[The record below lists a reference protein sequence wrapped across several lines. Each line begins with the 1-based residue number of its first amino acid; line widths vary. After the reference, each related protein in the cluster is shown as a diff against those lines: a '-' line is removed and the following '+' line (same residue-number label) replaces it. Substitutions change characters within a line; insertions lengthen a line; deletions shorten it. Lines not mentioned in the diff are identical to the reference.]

1 MTSSR
6 RQALATIAGLL
17 AGARLPGA
25 RASPLV
31 AAAGL
36 QTVRFD
42 EIGQALA
49 TIEERAGGRLGVQV
63 IGANGTPLFGQRTTE
78 RFPMCSTFKLLAAG
92 LVLQRVDRGQER
104 LERQVR
110 YVATDLVSWS
120 PVTEKHVGAGM
131 TIGALC
137 DAALTLSDNTAAN
150 LLLASFGGPEAV
162 TRFARSL
169 GDDMTRLDRRETA
182 LNEALPGDERDTTTP
197 AVMARNVR
205 TLLLGRT
212 LSVASRERLLQ
223 AMRRNRTGDE
233 RLRAGLP
240 PGSDV
245 ADKTGSGERG
255 TTNDIGL
262 VRLPGRAPVIVT
274 VYLTG
279 ATANAA
285 GRDTA
290 IADVAR
296 LVATHER

>member
-1 MTSSR
+1 MATFAAFLAAA
-6 RQALATIAGLL
+6 QAPA
-17 AGARLPGA
+17 A
-25 RASPLV
+25 RAAALG

-36 QTVRFD
+36 QTVRFQ
-42 EIGQALA
+42 ETGRALA
-49 TIEERAGGRLGVQV
+49 TIEERTGGRLGVQV
-63 IGANGTPLFGQRTTE
+63 IGMNGTPLFGQRTTE

-110 YVATDLVSWS
+110 YAAADLVSWS

-131 TIGALC
+131 TMAALC
-137 DAALTLSDNTAAN
+137 EAALTQSDNTAAN

-212 LSVASRERLLQ
+212 LSPASRQRLLET
-223 AMRRNRTGDE
+223 MRRNRTGDE

-274 VYLTG
+274 AYLTG
-279 ATANAA
+279 AKVDAA
-285 GRDTA
+285 RRDIA

-296 LVATHER
+296 LVATH

>member
-1 MTSSR
+1 MM
-6 RQALATIAGLL
+6 AAVAGLGL
-17 AGARLPGA
+17 GAVQDARAAAGA
-25 RASPLV
+25 V
-31 AAAGL
+31 AAGL
-36 QTVRFD
+36 QTVRF
-42 EIGQALA
+42 EEAGHALA
-49 TIEERAGGRLGVQV
+49 AIEDRTGGRLGVQV
-63 IGANGTPLFGQRTTE
+63 LGVNGTPLFGQRPTE
-78 RFPMCSTFKLLAAG
+78 RFPMCSTFKMLAAG

-104 LERQVR
+104 LDRLVR
-110 YVATDLVSWS
+110 YTPSDLVTYS

-131 TIGALC
+131 TIAALC

-205 TLLLGRT
+205 TLLLGSA
-212 LSVASRERLLQ
+212 LGAASRERLLQ
-223 AMRRNRTGDE
+223 TMRRNRTGDE

-240 PGSDV
+240 PGSEV

-255 TTNDIGL
+255 TSNDIGL
-262 VRLPGRAPVIVT
+262 VRLPGRVPVIVT

-279 ATANAA
+279 ATVDAA
-285 GRDTA
+285 ARNTA

-296 LVATHER
+296 LVAERSR